1 MFIRKHVNR
10 AKKIARIDLRN
21 WQLNQLRNLIKAG
34 LGANWDKK
42 AIVKEIYCAV
52 RKNNEKKRIV
62 FDVLIKV
69 GIVC

>member
-10 AKKIARIDLRN
+10 AKKLVRIELRS
-21 WQLNQLRNLIKAG
+21 WQLNQLRDSIKVG

-42 AIVKEIYCAV
+42 AIVKEILCC
-52 RKNNEKKRIV
+52 EKKIRKRLV
-62 FDVLIKV
+62 FDIFIKT

>member
-10 AKKIARIDLRN
+10 AKKIAKIELRN

-42 AIVKEIYCAV
+42 AIFKEILCC
-52 RKNNEKKRIV
+52 EKKIRKSLA
-62 FDVLIKV
+62 FDIFIKT

>member
-10 AKKIARIDLRN
+10 AKKIARIELRN

-34 LGANWDKK
+34 LDANWDKK
-42 AIVKEIYCAV
+42 AIAKEILCCDV
-52 RKNNEKKRIV
+52 RKNNENV